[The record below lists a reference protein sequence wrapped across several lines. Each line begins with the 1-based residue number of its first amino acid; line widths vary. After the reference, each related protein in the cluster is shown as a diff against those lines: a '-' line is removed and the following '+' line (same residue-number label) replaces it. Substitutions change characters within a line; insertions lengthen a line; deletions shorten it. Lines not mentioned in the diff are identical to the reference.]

1 MKTEMRTTSTILGI
15 GTIALLGLTACNDT
29 AEDAPDTGQD
39 EMSETEEDMSQEDTD
54 SEGMETED
62 ADMDSD
68 DMESEDMDSDDAEAG
83 DMDPEEN
90 LVGAACADY
99 AEQVPDGEGSVEGMA
114 QDPVATAASNNPML
128 TTLTSAVSGELN
140 PDVDLV
146 DTLNGDEF
154 TVLAPTDD
162 AFAEVPEEDLEALA
176 GDADALTEVLTYHVI
191 PGQLSPD
198 EIEGEHETVNGA
210 MVTVSGEG
218 EDLMFDEAGL
228 VCGGVQTDNA
238 TVYMIDGVLMPEAA
252 EQ

>member
-1 MKTEMRTTSTILGI
+1 MKTEMRTASKFLGI
-15 GTIALLGLTACNDT
+15 GTIALLGLTACGGADDEAPET
-29 AEDAPDTGQD
+29 DQDA
-39 EMSETEEDMSQEDTD
+39 MTEEDMAQD
-54 SEGMETED
+54 D
-62 ADMDSD
+62 AMDDDAEDMD
-68 DMESEDMDSDDAEAG
+68 ESEDMDEDMDEDSDEDMDE
-83 DMDPEEN
+83 DMDPAAN
-90 LVGAACADY
+90 LVGAACEDY
-99 AEQVPDGEGSVEGMA
+99 AEQVPEGDGSVDGMA

-146 DTLNGDEF
+146 DTLNSDEF

-162 AFAEVPEEDLEALA
+162 AFGEVPEEDLNALA
-176 GDADALTEVLTYHVI
+176 EDADALADVLTYHVI

-210 MVTVSGEG
+210 TVTITGEG

-238 TVYMIDGVLMPEAA
+238 VVYMIDGVLMPAAA
-252 EQ
+252 EE

>member
-1 MKTEMRTTSTILGI
+1 MKTEMRTASKFLGI
-15 GTIALLGLTACNDT
+15 GTIALLGLTACGGADDEAPET
-29 AEDAPDTGQD
+29 DQDA
-39 EMSETEEDMSQEDTD
+39 MTEEDMAQD
-54 SEGMETED
+54 D
-62 ADMDSD
+62 AMDD
-68 DMESEDMDSDDAEAG
+68 DAEDMDEDSDEDMDEDSDEDMDE
-83 DMDPEEN
+83 DMDPAAN
-90 LVGAACADY
+90 LVGAACEDY
-99 AEQVPDGEGSVEGMA
+99 AEQVPEGDGSVDGMA

-146 DTLNGDEF
+146 DTLNSDEF

-162 AFAEVPEEDLEALA
+162 AFGEVPEEDLNALA
-176 GDADALTEVLTYHVI
+176 EDADALADVLTYHVI

-210 MVTVSGEG
+210 TVTITGEG

-238 TVYMIDGVLMPEAA
+238 VVYMIDGVLMPAAA
-252 EQ
+252 EE